1 MLIGQTNDV
10 SFRVNVM
17 GTSTEPKV
25 RVLLSTSPEL
35 SFPAHK
41 VGDEWKAAVK
51 LPAAVEPGKYDLRV
65 EVILNNRHFTPLTKS
80 IELVSPNAVPAE
92 AWPPEQEVEMNI
104 PAEITAEA
112 APIVEPVV
120 LTPDTLIG
128 KQAVDPSP
136 VVKQKIKL
144 SAAAVA
150 DMFKAENL
158 KAPTTPTKIEYRPI
172 ISRDPIH
179 STIDKPLPI
188 TEKVKATSRKKVV
201 EIKHELP
208 IRLIK
213 GEIVYE

>member
-80 IELVSPNAVPAE
+80 VELTAPHREQVVSPAAQVEAPLAPPAAEEIAVVPAE
-92 AWPPEQEVEMNI
+92 VLK
-104 PAEITAEA
+104 AETPSLLKQLEPVAEA
-112 APIVEPVV
+112 EP
-120 LTPDTLIG
+120 P
-128 KQAVDPSP
+128 KP
-136 VVKQKIKL
+136 KKIKL
-144 SAAAVA
+144 DASL
-150 DMFKAENL
+150 FKVENL
-158 KAPTTPTKIEYRPI
+158 RTPSAPVKVDYQPI
-172 ISRDPIH
+172 ISRDPVH
-179 STIDKPLPI
+179 TAIDKPLPI
-188 TEKVKATSRKKVV
+188 VEAVKKTAKKKVL